1 MNKKVIKYLSK
12 APEKKDDRVLRFVGS
27 DESID
32 RDNERV
38 LSSGWKLDNYKKNPV
53 VMLNHRHSD
62 VPVAK
67 AQRVWVS
74 KNEKALMFDIKFP
87 EPEISSVGDTL
98 YKLYSNGYMNAT
110 SVGFQPNY
118 NKIEYGDGI
127 KAPRAT
133 FHEQELLELSLVS
146 IPSNPRS
153 LLSIKGI
160 KDAIE
165 AEVVDQLELDE
176 LLEYFEPTIKA
187 DLIDDTDEEDLEDLI
202 EKAKDELEKE
212 TLENEIDAIIRDGID
227 ELGFPKW
234 KKIKIDRI
242 CIGHKWFTKKDLE
255 NETSDDVQD
264 SEQTTNKV
272 YCHKCGIEIQD
283 NSDSDYLDKLFDDFL
298 KPKVNKEDEEIS
310 LTDELLNQYFTE

>member
-27 DESID
+27 DESVD

-67 AQRVWVS
+67 AQRVWIN
-74 KNEKALMFDIKFP
+74 KNEKALMFDVKFP

-98 YKLYSNGYMNAT
+98 YKLYSSGYMNAT

-118 NKIEYGDGI
+118 DKIEWGDGI
-127 KAPRAT
+127 KVPRVT

-146 IPSNPRS
+146 VPSNPRS
-153 LLSIKGI
+153 LLSTKGI

-176 LLEYFEPTIKA
+176 LLAYFESTIKA

-202 EKAKDELEKE
+202 EEVDKELE
-212 TLENEIDAIIRDGID
+212 L
-227 ELGFPKW
+227 
-234 KKIKIDRI
+234 
-242 CIGHKWFTKKDLE
+242 
-255 NETSDDVQD
+255 ETSDDEED
-264 SEQTTNKV
+264 IEQTVNKI
-272 YCHKCGIEIQD
+272 YCHKCGEEIQD
-283 NSDSDYLDKLFDDFL
+283 DPDSGYLDKLFDDFL